1 MVTKI
6 RQKIRALIS
15 DFSLTSSESFTY
27 VTSAIF
33 TVAESNISITAVT
46 LNGVATAL
54 YTYSSTTG
62 KITVSASLTAGDVI
76 EVSYTYNKYSNS
88 ELDEYI
94 RAALVWISIFSPS
107 SDDYEIESNDVIVPT
122 PDNRTCDLIA
132 IIASILINPDYN
144 QYRLPTV
151 TVTYDGRIAKEQKI
165 EKLLAKYNFG
175 IGVSDLMTYDISP
188 NS

>member
-94 RAALVWISIFSPS
+94 RASLVWISIFSS
-107 SDDYEIESNDVIVPT
+107 AASDM
-122 PDNRTCDLIA
+122 
-132 IIASILINPDYN
+132 
-144 QYRLPTV
+144 
-151 TVTYDGRIAKEQKI
+151 K
-165 EKLLAKYNFG
+165 
-175 IGVSDLMTYDISP
+175 
-188 NS
+188 